1 MNESFFLQ
9 YLPFKERFKPDVHQD
24 PAAEGR
30 KDPSDYKGMIMIIL
44 AVAFSSSYFPVSC
57 FVSTE
62 KEDADDERRGGDLS

>member
-1 MNESFFLQ
+1 M
-9 YLPFKERFKPDVHQD
+9 HQD